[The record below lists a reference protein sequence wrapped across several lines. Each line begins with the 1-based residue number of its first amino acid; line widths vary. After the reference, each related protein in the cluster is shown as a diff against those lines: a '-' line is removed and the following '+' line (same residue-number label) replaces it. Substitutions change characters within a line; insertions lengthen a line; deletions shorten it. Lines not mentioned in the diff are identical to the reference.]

1 MRGRHKLTE
10 SQKIDKQTEE
20 QTEEQTDNWKKGRHQ
35 EGRPFGLRPAS
46 LLWRKVC
53 GGESVPPRPTEVC
66 RVVVEKGQ
74 PWLTLLWCIWWSWH
88 WCRVH
93 CYCLSADENRFVRGE
108 RHACILASG
117 GPCGWTA
124 DPFVGVPDGCCAR
137 VPSASEEHPQS
148 GQKQGKWV
156 NMYRAQGQWLKWKQ
170 KQRKWFN
177 KVGTTCIRWQPSV
190 LFPDVNYMH

>member
-35 EGRPFGLRPAS
+35 EGSPFGLRPAS

-74 PWLTLLWCIWWSWH
+74 PWLTLL
-88 WCRVH
+88 
-93 CYCLSADENRFVRGE
+93 
-108 RHACILASG
+108 
-117 GPCGWTA
+117 
-124 DPFVGVPDGCCAR
+124 
-137 VPSASEEHPQS
+137 
-148 GQKQGKWV
+148 
-156 NMYRAQGQWLKWKQ
+156 
-170 KQRKWFN
+170 
-177 KVGTTCIRWQPSV
+177 
-190 LFPDVNYMH
+190 